1 VRELVVD
8 AGVDGERGDETHDGD
23 GDARR
28 AEDGAPWAAGDEA
41 QPEQCR
47 HGQLP

>member
-1 VRELVVD
+1 VRELIVD

-23 GDARR
+23 GDVRR
-28 AEDGAPWAAGDEA
+28 AEDGAPWPAGDEA
-41 QPEQCR
+41 QPEQRR